1 MKRLL
6 CHISAAFSAALLAM
20 TVCVLPQP
28 VSADESGDYRVYPA
42 DGMTYHLYDDHA
54 ELAACNSMWALFVTL
69 PDSVGGK
76 PLTVIGDNAFSGHQ
90 ELGGVVLPDTVTS
103 IRSYAFNGC
112 TALKSVEIPDSV
124 TYLDGSAFWNTP
136 WLQELHE
143 ANPLVIINDILIS
156 AHECGDRKS
165 THLNSSHHLTSRM
178 PSSLDRKSTRLNSSH
193 HLTSRMPSSA

>member
-28 VSADESGDYRVYPA
+28 VSVDESGDYRVYPA

-54 ELAACNSMWALFVTL
+54 ELAACDSMWALFVTL
-69 PDSVGGK
+69 PDSVSGK

-103 IRSYAFNGC
+103 IRSNAFNGC

-143 ANPLVIINDILIS
+143 ADPLVIINDILIS
-156 AHECGDRKS
+156 AHECGTEITVPACMVPKFTPAKVLKDAVAK
-165 THLNSSHHLTSRM
+165 L
-178 PSSLDRKSTRLNSSH
+178 PVK
-193 HLTSRMPSSA
+193 